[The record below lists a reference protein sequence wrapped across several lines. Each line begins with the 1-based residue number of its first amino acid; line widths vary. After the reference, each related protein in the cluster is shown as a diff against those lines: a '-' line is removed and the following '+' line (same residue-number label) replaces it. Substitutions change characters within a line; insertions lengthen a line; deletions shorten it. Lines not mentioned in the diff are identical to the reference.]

1 MEIKTDK
8 DTFLVVA
15 AKRHNHTT
23 TAVYF
28 ISLPSSLFYYI
39 KTIKGRGK
47 HRWKRMLRALPPYSV
62 PRPNFVDV
70 AVEGA
75 VLRAV

>member
-1 MEIKTDK
+1 MEIKTRFWSWLQR
-8 DTFLVVA
+8 DTTIQLPLFI
-15 AKRHNHTT
+15 
-23 TAVYF
+23 F

-62 PRPNFVDV
+62 SRPNFVDV